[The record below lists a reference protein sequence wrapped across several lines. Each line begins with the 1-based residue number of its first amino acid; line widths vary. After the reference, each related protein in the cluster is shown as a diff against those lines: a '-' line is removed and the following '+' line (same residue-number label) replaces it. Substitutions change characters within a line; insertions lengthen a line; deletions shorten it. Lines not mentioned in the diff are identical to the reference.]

1 MTSRS
6 RHALRTALGLL
17 LACSGA
23 IGCGPERPS
32 GVTEVESA
40 QLAVGARDVAPPD
53 ADPVWHAVRLPDVWY
68 MARRAVATEGWYRVH
83 FDHPDGAQAP
93 WAILLTW
100 ADVDA
105 AVSIDGTRL
114 REGVS
119 FDGRGG
125 TRLNAPLLVV
135 LPAALLRAG
144 RNAVDIRLRVD
155 RAAPGGLGTILVG
168 PAAALDATFAWRR
181 FVQGSFLV
189 VVALAALL
197 LGALNLAIYWR
208 RDPDGARR
216 WLALATALWAIP
228 ILTGIVRSPPLPLR
242 LWDWLGGAALAAVAW
257 CFMKGFHA
265 TGGFERRRLERRVL
279 AAQAVLAL
287 AALLV
292 PELWAFAALV
302 VWIFAT
308 AGVGAYVVSLVVRVI
323 RRRKVEYP
331 ILLTITSCVAS
342 ALIVHDVASVFA
354 GRPLSGVWLAVYAV
368 SAVVLLTGVTN
379 MLDFT
384 RAMGEAER
392 LNRELEQRVRDKH
405 AELERNY
412 EALHAL
418 ERARAVAD
426 ERERIMRDMH
436 DGMGGQLVST
446 LAMVESGRG
455 TSAAVADA
463 LRDALDDLR
472 LVIDSLDPVEGDLGA
487 ALGQVRHRLEPRL
500 ERNGIRF
507 DWRVLDLP
515 AVSDLGPERVLQ
527 VLRIVQE
534 AIANVVKHARASTVA
549 LATGAAALDGRQGV
563 FVEVRDDGR
572 GFDVAA
578 ANGRGRGLANM
589 RRRAADLGGS
599 VTLSSGDDGGGTA
612 VRLWLPL

>member
-1 MTSRS
+1 ML
-6 RHALRTALGLL
+6 ALA
-17 LACSGA
+17 GA
-23 IGCGPERPS
+23 VGCGFAPPS
-32 GVTEVESA
+32 GVTEIESA
-40 QLAVGARDVAPPD
+40 RLAVGARDEPPPD
-53 ADPVWHAVRLPDVWY
+53 ADPVWQAVPLPDLWY
-68 MARRAVATEGWYRVH
+68 MARRARATEGWYRVH
-83 FDHPDGAQAP
+83 FDHPGGSPEP

-100 ADVDA
+100 ADIDVAVRVDGA
-105 AVSIDGTRL
+105 RLSDG
-114 REGVS
+114 V
-119 FDGRGG
+119 DGRAGL
-125 TRLNAPLLVV
+125 RLNVPLLVV
-135 LPAALLRAG
+135 VPAALLRAG
-144 RNAVDIRLRVD
+144 RNVVDIRLRVD
-155 RAAPGGLGTILVG
+155 RAAPGGLGTLLVG
-168 PAAALDATFAWRR
+168 PAAALHATYAWRR
-181 FVQGSFLV
+181 FLQGSFLV
-189 VVALAALL
+189 AVALAALA

-208 RDPDGARR
+208 RDPGGARR
-216 WLALATALWAIP
+216 WLALATGLWAIP
-228 ILTGIVRSPPLPLR
+228 IFTAIVRSPPIMLR
-242 LWDWLGGAALAAVAW
+242 IWDWLGGAALAAVAW

-265 TGGFERRRLERRVL
+265 AGGFERRRLERIVL
-279 AAQAVLAL
+279 GGQAALAL

-292 PELWAFAALV
+292 PQLWAFAALV
-302 VWIFAT
+302 IWIFAT
-308 AGVGAYVVSLVVRVI
+308 ASVGAYVVWLVVRVI
-323 RRRKVEYP
+323 RRQKVEYP
-331 ILLTITSCVAS
+331 ALLTITSCVAS

-354 GRPLSGVWLAVYAV
+354 GRPLAGLWLAVYAV

-379 MLDFT
+379 MLDFA

-412 EALHAL
+412 ETLHTL
-418 ERARAVAD
+418 ESARAVAE

-455 TSAAVADA
+455 SPRAVADA

-534 AIANVVKHARASTVA
+534 AIANVVKHARASTVT
-549 LATGAAALDGRQGV
+549 LATGAATMDGRSGV
-563 FVEVRDDGR
+563 YVEVRDDGC
-572 GFDVAA
+572 GFDVTA

-589 RRRAADLGGS
+589 RRRAVDLGGS
-599 VTLSSGDDGGGTA
+599 VNVSSGGAGAA
-612 VRLWLPL
+612 VRLWLPLSPLTRRA